1 MRLALL
7 AALAALAAGAL
18 ASPAS
23 ATRECDGLDVCI
35 RVPGPWIAVP
45 AAGAARE
52 STVVY
57 RLSCPRGSIAGG
69 LDAVR
74 ADRALDVVFLG
85 ALGSPVNP
93 GITTK
98 RHVVFVATS
107 ASRRVT
113 AFRPLLGC
121 IPTSGGG
128 GRRTTSVRAAV
139 VQSRIV
145 RRVATFRVTGA
156 TRSGAV
162 RCGRN
167 ERLLSFSYAVAFR
180 TRTTPAASV
189 LSGVTVRLRRS
200 GDRVVFSARRT
211 AGVPQ
216 RAHPEVQV
224 HALCGTGG
232 R

>member
-1 MRLALL
+1 VRLALS
-7 AALAALAAGAL
+7 AVLAALAAGAL
-18 ASPAS
+18 ASPAA

-35 RVPGPWIAVP
+35 RVPGPWVAVP
-45 AAGAARE
+45 AARAARE

-74 ADRALDVVFLG
+74 PDRALDIVFLG
-85 ALGSPVNP
+85 TLGSPVNP

-128 GRRTTSVRAAV
+128 GRRTTSVRAAAQPRV
-139 VQSRIV
+139 I
-145 RRVATFRVTGA
+145 RRVATFRITGA
-156 TRSGAV
+156 SRTGAV
-162 RCGRN
+162 SCGRD
-167 ERLLSFSYAVAFR
+167 ERLLSFSHAVAFR
-180 TRTTPAASV
+180 TRTAPPASV
-189 LSGVTVRLRRS
+189 LSGVTARLRRS
-200 GDRVVFSARRT
+200 GERVLLSARRT

-216 RAHPEVQV
+216 RARAEVQV

>member
-1 MRLALL
+1 VRVALLALL
-7 AALAALAAGAL
+7 AAVAAGAL

-23 ATRECDGLDVCI
+23 ATRECDGLDVCT

-45 AAGAARE
+45 PAGAARP

-57 RLSCPRGSIAGG
+57 RLSCPRGHIVGG

-74 ADRALDVVFLG
+74 PDRALDVVFLG

-98 RHVVFVATS
+98 RAVLFVATS
-107 ASRRVT
+107 GSRGVT

-128 GRRTTSVRAAV
+128 GRRTTAVRAAAPQARV
-139 VQSRIV
+139 T
-145 RRVATFRVTGA
+145 RRVANFRVRGTTRTGA
-156 TRSGAV
+156 VSCA
-162 RCGRN
+162 RN

-180 TRTTPAASV
+180 TRSAPAASV
-189 LSGVTVRLRRS
+189 LSGVTARARRS
-200 GDRVVFSARRT
+200 GNRVLLAARRT
-211 AGVPQ
+211 ASVP
-216 RAHPEVQV
+216 RTVRVEVQV
-224 HALCGTGG
+224 HALCGTG

>member
-1 MRLALL
+1 VRLVV
-7 AALAALAAGAL
+7 ALAVLTVAAAVF

-35 RVPGPWIAVP
+35 RVPGPWVAVP
-45 AAGAARE
+45 AAGGSRA

-69 LDAVR
+69 LDAVV
-74 ADRALDVVFLG
+74 ADRGLDVVFLG

-93 GITTK
+93 GITTR

-107 ASRRVT
+107 AARRLT

-128 GRRTTSVRAAV
+128 GRRTTSVRAAAPRPRV
-139 VQSRIV
+139 V
-145 RRVATFRVTGA
+145 RRVATFRVPTA
-156 TRSGAV
+156 TRSGTV
-162 RCGRN
+162 RCGRG
-167 ERLLSFSYAVAFR
+167 ERLLSMSYAAGFR
-180 TRTTPAASV
+180 ARTEPRAAV
-189 LSGVTVRLRRS
+189 LAGVTARLTRR
-200 GDRVVFSARRT
+200 GNRVVLTARR
-211 AGVPQ
+211 AGVVP
-216 RAHPEVQV
+216 RTMRVEVQV
-224 HALCGTGG
+224 HAVCGTSA